1 MEGSLRRKNK
11 MNFQN
16 NKLLVLTQ
24 EINKNPSK
32 HDIARN
38 LKLKLTK
45 KYEY

>member
-1 MEGSLRRKNK
+1 MEGSLKRKKK

-24 EINKNPSK
+24 DINKNISK

-45 KYEY
+45 KYEF